1 MTRQQVDGLGRRA
14 RAGET
19 RPEQDV
25 PDLDDAVG
33 GVDAHEREP
42 PPGAARRGI
51 DRGEEQRILAG
62 GRLGEPGVGGGSVR
76 KGMLPKIAPELF
88 GFGTGAR
95 REEIVAMACRIER
108 FEANVT
114 TVKDPALGA

>member
-1 MTRQQVDGLGRRA
+1 
-14 RAGET
+14 
-19 RPEQDV
+19 
-25 PDLDDAVG
+25 
-33 GVDAHEREP
+33 
-42 PPGAARRGI
+42 
-51 DRGEEQRILAG
+51 
-62 GRLGEPGVGGGSVR
+62 
-76 KGMLPKIAPELF
+76 MLPKIAPELF